1 MLCTLV
7 HINAIDNI
15 FGLLK
20 NLNDLNKNIRG
31 SLWSHMNKKWCFY
44 GIVLLLYSFCVGS
57 VKRFSRDV
65 EAIRTLDVNEDT
77 DG

>member
-1 MLCTLV
+1 MEPYEQ
-7 HINAIDNI
+7 
-15 FGLLK
+15 K
-20 NLNDLNKNIRG
+20 
-31 SLWSHMNKKWCFY
+31 M
-44 GIVLLLYSFCVGS
+44 VLLWHRVAPLFIFKSVGS